1 MTRHDAHGQPIGV
14 ELPGWSVRPLPARTT
29 VVGRYVRLEP
39 VSPDHVPDLF
49 AALCAEADDAL
60 WTYRHDDRPQD
71 EAGLT
76 RMVEAWAA
84 REPDVTFAVVPADSG
99 TPAGLATL
107 MRIDPVHGSA
117 EIGAVLHSRSLQ
129 RTRAATEA
137 IHLLAGHVL
146 DDLGYRRLEWKLD
159 SLNAPSARAAVR
171 LGFSYEGTFRNAMVY
186 KGRNR
191 DTAWYAL
198 TDGDWPGVR
207 AAHRRWLHPAN
218 FDGRGQQRTS
228 LSDLTE
234 G

>member
-1 MTRHDAHGQPIGV
+1 MTRHNAHGQPIGV
-14 ELPGWSVRPLPARTT
+14 ELPGWTVRPLPARTT
-29 VVGRYVRLEP
+29 LVGRYVRLEP

-71 EAGLT
+71 EAGLA
-76 RMVEAWAA
+76 RLVEAWAA

-107 MRIDPVHGSA
+107 MRIDPVHGTA
-117 EIGAVLHSRSLQ
+117 EIGAVLFGRSLQ

-137 IHLLAGHVL
+137 VHLLAAHVL

-171 LGFSYEGTFRNAMVY
+171 LGFSYEGTFRNAMVS

-207 AAHRRWLHPAN
+207 AAHRRWLDPAN
-218 FDGRGQQRTS
+218 FDEGGQQRTS